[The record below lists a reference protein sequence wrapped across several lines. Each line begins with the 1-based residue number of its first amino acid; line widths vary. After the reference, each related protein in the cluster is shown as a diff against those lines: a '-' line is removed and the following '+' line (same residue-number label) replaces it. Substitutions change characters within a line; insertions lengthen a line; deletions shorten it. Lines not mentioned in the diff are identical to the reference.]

1 MKKMPQKNTEQ
12 FNALKTDRIN
22 TIPIFDG
29 ELELDI
35 LANIAFNPK
44 LQHKILYLTEDD
56 FYSLVA
62 INIYSIFYALY
73 KKENVIDISAVR
85 KQISFY
91 HLVNRQYSVI
101 PSQFDLQLKKLKE
114 LTYKRILQDIAYRIT
129 IMVEEGKGVDEIRNF
144 YDSSMRKVV
153 IKKDEL
159 DVDEE
164 FENYITQKSLP
175 VIKTGFPKLDRF
187 TGGFMRGTY
196 SIIASAQGVGK
207 STLLLNF
214 LSYICGKQNKK
225 VLYITLDMNFLGLY
239 TKLISCISGISFS
252 KMMFDMES
260 LNISEW
266 KEINNTRAKI
276 EQFKLLKLGEE
287 EIKTSDIRAKIKEE
301 KDIDIV
307 MIDYLQLLKPADK
320 GKTMYE
326 TISNI
331 SNELK
336 ILSSEANIPFIV
348 IASINR
354 DYADRRKKIPD
365 ISDIRGSG
373 EIEYD
378 ADLVLLLY
386 RESAFRKAKDT
397 ENEKE
402 FEHKGELIIAKNR
415 YGESNL
421 KIPIYFDGSISLIRE
436 MGENLF

>member
-1 MKKMPQKNTEQ
+1 
-12 FNALKTDRIN
+12 
-22 TIPIFDG
+22 
-29 ELELDI
+29 
-35 LANIAFNPK
+35 
-44 LQHKILYLTEDD
+44 
-56 FYSLVA
+56 
-62 INIYSIFYALY
+62 
-73 KKENVIDISAVR
+73 
-85 KQISFY
+85 
-91 HLVNRQYSVI
+91 
-101 PSQFDLQLKKLKE
+101 
-114 LTYKRILQDIAYRIT
+114 
-129 IMVEEGKGVDEIRNF
+129 
-144 YDSSMRKVV
+144 
-153 IKKDEL
+153 
-159 DVDEE
+159 
-164 FENYITQKSLP
+164 
-175 VIKTGFPKLDRF
+175 
-187 TGGFMRGTY
+187 
-196 SIIASAQGVGK
+196 
-207 STLLLNF
+207 
-214 LSYICGKQNKK
+214 
-225 VLYITLDMNFLGLY
+225 GLY

-252 KMMFDMES
+252 KMMFDMKS
-260 LNISEW
+260 LNINEW

-386 RESAFRKAKDT
+386 REAAFRKAKDT

-421 KIPIYFDGSISLIRE
+421 K
-436 MGENLF
+436 

>member
-12 FNALKTDRIN
+12 FNALKTGRIN

-56 FYSLVA
+56 FYSPVA

-225 VLYITLDMNFLGLY
+225 VLYI
-239 TKLISCISGISFS
+239 
-252 KMMFDMES
+252 
-260 LNISEW
+260 
-266 KEINNTRAKI
+266 
-276 EQFKLLKLGEE
+276 
-287 EIKTSDIRAKIKEE
+287 
-301 KDIDIV
+301 
-307 MIDYLQLLKPADK
+307 
-320 GKTMYE
+320 
-326 TISNI
+326 
-331 SNELK
+331 
-336 ILSSEANIPFIV
+336 
-348 IASINR
+348 
-354 DYADRRKKIPD
+354 
-365 ISDIRGSG
+365 
-373 EIEYD
+373 
-378 ADLVLLLY
+378 
-386 RESAFRKAKDT
+386 
-397 ENEKE
+397 
-402 FEHKGELIIAKNR
+402 
-415 YGESNL
+415 
-421 KIPIYFDGSISLIRE
+421 
-436 MGENLF
+436 